1 MAAKFL
7 SLTDK
12 VVKASLVDQLKA
24 MGADAACFVDLIEQ
38 YMWYRREFR
47 RLKRLTKEDPNAIKQ
62 ASICTQ
68 RMTGILKELGL
79 STSKCVPKD
88 DGAGDLG

>member
-12 VVKASLVDQLKA
+12 DVKASLVDQLKA

-47 RLKRLTKEDPNAIKQ
+47 RLKKLVKGDPNAIKQ

-88 DGAGDLG
+88 DGLGDLG

>member
-1 MAAKFL
+1 MAEFL
-7 SLTDK
+7 KLTDK
-12 VVKASLVDQLKA
+12 IVKESLVEQLEV
-24 MGADAACFVDLIEQ
+24 MDADAACFLDLIEQ
-38 YMWYRREFR
+38 YMWYRKEFR
-47 RLKRLTKEDPNAIKQ
+47 RLKKLSREDPSAIKQ

-68 RMTGILKELGL
+68 RMTGILRELGL

>member
-1 MAAKFL
+1 MADFL
-7 SLTDK
+7 KLTDK
-12 VVKASLVDQLKA
+12 IVKESLVEQLEA
-24 MGADAACFVDLIEQ
+24 MGADAACFLDLIEQ
-38 YMWYRREFR
+38 YMWYRKEFR
-47 RLKRLTKEDPNAIKQ
+47 RLKKLSKEDPNAIKQ

-68 RMTGILKELGL
+68 RMTGLLKELRL

>member
-12 VVKASLVDQLKA
+12 AVKASLVDQLKA
-24 MGADAACFVDLIEQ
+24 MGADGACFIDLIEQ

-47 RLKRLTKEDPNAIKQ
+47 RLKRLTKEDPKAIKQ

-88 DGAGDLG
+88 DGLGDLG

>member
-1 MAAKFL
+1 MAEFL
-7 SLTDK
+7 KLTDK
-12 VVKASLVDQLKA
+12 TVKASLVEQLET
-24 MGADAACFVDLIEQ
+24 MGADTACYLDLIEQ
-38 YMWYRREFR
+38 YMWYRKEFR
-47 RLKRLTKEDPNAIKQ
+47 RLKKLSKDDPNAIKQ

>member
-12 VVKASLVDQLKA
+12 EVKASLIEQLRT
-24 MGADAACFVDLIEQ
+24 MGADVACFLDLIEQ

-47 RLKRLTKEDPNAIKQ
+47 RLKKLTKEDPNAIKQ

-79 STSKCVPKD
+79 STGKCVPRD
-88 DGAGDLG
+88 DGEGLLG